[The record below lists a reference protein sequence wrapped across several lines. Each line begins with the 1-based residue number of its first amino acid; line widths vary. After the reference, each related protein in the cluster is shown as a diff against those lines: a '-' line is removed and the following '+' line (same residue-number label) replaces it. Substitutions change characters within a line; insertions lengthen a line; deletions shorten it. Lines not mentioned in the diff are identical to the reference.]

1 MPVDPQN
8 PKYAQA
14 FARLLGIMND
24 LREQCPWD
32 KKQTMESLRHLTIEE
47 TYELSDAI
55 LSNNP
60 EEVKKELGDLLLHIV
75 FYSRIAAEQNAFDIA
90 DVLHQICDKLIR
102 RHPHIYG
109 NLQATDEQEV
119 KRNWEQIKMAE
130 KAAAGQTSSSV
141 LSGVPSS
148 LPALV
153 KAIRIQEK
161 ARGVG
166 FDWDNPADVWA
177 KVEEEMNEL
186 KNELQNP
193 SADSREKVESEFG
206 DLLFALVNYAR
217 FIHINPETAL
227 EKTNLKFM
235 RRFNFL
241 ENESRKDGKSLSEMT
256 LAEMDV
262 YWNRAKEAGL

>member
-1 MPVDPQN
+1 MLVEPHH

-14 FARLLGIMND
+14 FARLLSIMND

-32 KKQTMESLRHLTIEE
+32 KQQTMESLRHLTIEE

-55 LSNNP
+55 LQNNL

-75 FYSRIAAEQNAFDIA
+75 FYARIAAEQNAFDIA
-90 DVLHQICDKLIR
+90 DVLQQVCEKLIR

-109 NLQATDEQEV
+109 NLQVADEQEV
-119 KRNWEQIKMAE
+119 KRNWEQLKMAE
-130 KAAAGQTSSSV
+130 NKASGKPVSV
-141 LSGVPSS
+141 LSGVPQS
-148 LPALV
+148 LPALI

-161 ARGVG
+161 ARAIG
-166 FDWDNPADVWA
+166 FDWNHPQEVWA

-186 KNELQNP
+186 KNELQQGNG
-193 SADSREKVESEFG
+193 ANREKIENEFG

-217 FIHINPETAL
+217 FINVNPESAL
-227 EKTNLKFM
+227 EKTNLKFI
-235 RRFNFL
+235 RRFHFL
-241 ENESRKDGKSLSEMT
+241 ETESQKDGKSLADMT

-262 YWNRAKEAGL
+262 YWNRAKALGL